1 MGVRSVEPIVAE
13 GSDTPTPPAPPEGL
27 LASLRAAWPIPVLL
41 LAVGL
46 LGYGLFTAISS
57 RPKAD
62 PSVPL
67 HQAESLVQAERFEE
81 AIDLLNDKVRGFV
94 DSAKATTGE
103 RGRFHM
109 ARARAFAGAIVR
121 QGQTHADNHSV
132 VVNDYTAAQKLGQL
146 LDPSDTARLIESL
159 IALDRVQDAT
169 RKLADLPAEET
180 ARKIRLTRRIVEH
193 AIASDRPDR
202 ELILELLSAL
212 AVEPSL
218 DPATKAWV
226 LARQTEYLNRDGR
239 YEEAINKLL
248 RDMLRLAD
256 APAEAMG
263 ELHLRLG
270 EAYLGSGNDAAAA
283 QRLEAAELLLDAS
296 SPLRADAALLLG
308 RILKAGAGAE
318 PERLQRAAERF
329 ATIVSDYGTSSAYL
343 PALLELAEI
352 DAARSEHSAAAE
364 RYSELV
370 EAVRRPTARARRELD
385 PARVASSLMDRQAGS
400 FLAGDYD
407 TALRYAELAAS
418 LYDDPRMPGPVL
430 LALGQTHRAVA
441 DRVLNDAANIPGPG
455 AVVERLD
462 PATRSELKRHL
473 LAAGEAFRR
482 FADVVSAED
491 TGKYLEA
498 RWRAADSFDLAG
510 DIEQA
515 KREFALYADGAP
527 DNDDRRP
534 EARFRLAQVFQ
545 VERDFASAAA
555 LYRAVMNGAGAAS
568 DRARVPLA
576 RCLLADTEPGNDAEA
591 EALLLAT
598 VDGSIVRP
606 DATAF
611 REALFELGSLYYITG
626 RYPEAIARLEEAVER
641 FPEDSRIDIHRYKL
655 ADANRLSAAQIT
667 QTLRQG
673 LPQATRDAL
682 EQERTA
688 RLRTAAELYER
699 VRAALE
705 ADPARR
711 LSELERICLRNAY
724 FAIGDCAFDLGNFD
738 AAISAYDSARLKFA
752 DDPSSLVAMVQIVNA
767 YVQQQRWPQ
776 ARTANER
783 ARQHLA
789 RFPDEVWQRPD
800 IPMEKKHWERWL
812 DARTL
817 LEQSARVEP

>member
-1 MGVRSVEPIVAE
+1 VESCVAE
-13 GSDTPTPPAPPEGL
+13 GTEISGNPEPKLGFF
-27 LASLRAAWPIPVLL
+27 ATLRAAWPIPALI
-41 LAVGL
+41 LALGL
-46 LGYGLFTAISS
+46 LSAGLFTAVSA
-57 RPKAD
+57 RPKVD
-62 PSVPL
+62 PSLPL
-67 HQAESLVQAERFEE
+67 NEAEALVQAEKFEE
-81 AIDLLNDKVRGFV
+81 AIELLNQKVLGFV
-94 DSAKATTGE
+94 DSGKATPAE

-121 QGQTHADNHSV
+121 QGQTHTDNHEV
-132 VVNDYTAAQKLGQL
+132 VITDYAAAQKLGQEL
-146 LDPSDTARLIESL
+146 NPSDTARMIESL
-159 IALDRVQDAT
+159 VSQDRVQDAT

-180 ARKIRLTRRIVEH
+180 ARKVRLTRRIVEH
-193 AIASDRPDR
+193 ALAADKPDR
-202 ELILELLSAL
+202 TLILELLSDL

-218 DPATKAWV
+218 EPAAKAWV
-226 LARQTEYLNRDGR
+226 LARQTEYLNQDGR
-239 YEEAINKLL
+239 YEEAITKLL

-256 APAEAMG
+256 APPEAMG

-283 QRLEAAELLLDAS
+283 QRLEAAEMQLEPA

-308 RILKAGAGAE
+308 RILKASAGAD
-318 PERLQRAAERF
+318 PERLQLAADRF
-329 ATIVSDYGTSSAYL
+329 ATIITDFGSSASYL

-352 DAARSEHSAAAE
+352 DAARGEHSAAAE

-385 PARVASSLMDRQAGS
+385 PSRVSASLMDWQSGS

-407 TALRYAELAAS
+407 TSLRYAELAAS
-418 LYDDPRMPGPVL
+418 LYDDSKLPGQLL

-441 DRVLNDAANIPGPG
+441 DRVLDEAKNLTGPG
-455 AVVERLD
+455 SIVERLD

-482 FADVVSAED
+482 YADIVSSED
-491 TGKYLEA
+491 TGKYLES

-510 DIEQA
+510 DMEQA
-515 KREFALYADGAP
+515 KREFSLYSDGAP
-527 DNDDRRP
+527 DDDNRRP
-534 EARFRLAQVFQ
+534 DARFRLAQVFQ

-555 LYRAVMNGAGAAS
+555 LYRTVMTGVGAAS

-576 RCLLADTEPGNDAEA
+576 RCLLSDADPSNDAEA
-591 EALLLAT
+591 EGLLLST
-598 VDGSIVRP
+598 VDGSVVRP
-606 DATAF
+606 DASAF
-611 REALFELGSLYYITG
+611 REALFELGSVYYSSA

-641 FPEDSRIDIHRYKL
+641 YPDDHRIEIHRYKL
-655 ADANRLSAAQIT
+655 ADSNRLSAAQISL
-667 QTLRQG
+667 TLRQG

-682 EQERTA
+682 EQERTS
-688 RLRTAAELYER
+688 RLQAAAQLYEG
-699 VRAALE
+699 VRTALE

-724 FAIGDCAFDLGNFD
+724 FAIGDCAFDLGDFD
-738 AAISAYDSARLKFA
+738 SAIAAYDSARLKYA

>member
-1 MGVRSVEPIVAE
+1 MSVELCVSEEADIANV
-13 GSDTPTPPAPPEGL
+13 PEPKRGFG
-27 LASLRAAWPIPVLL
+27 ATVRAAWPIPALFI
-41 LAVGL
+41 AVGL
-46 LGYGLFTAISS
+46 LSAGLYSAVSS

-62 PSVPL
+62 PAKPL
-67 HQAESLVQAERFEE
+67 ADAEALVQAERFED
-81 AIDLLNDKVRGFV
+81 AIDLLNEKVRGFV
-94 DSAKATTGE
+94 DSPGASSGD
-103 RGRFHM
+103 RGRFHL
-109 ARARAFAGAIVR
+109 ARARSFAGAIVR
-121 QGQTHADNHSV
+121 QGQTHADNHNV
-132 VVNDYTAAQKLGQL
+132 VVNDYAAAQKLGQVL
-146 LDPSDTARLIESL
+146 EPSDTARLIESL
-159 IALDRVQDAT
+159 VELGRVQDAV
-169 RKLADLPAEET
+169 RKLTDLPQEET
-180 ARKIRLTRRIVEH
+180 ARKVRLTRRIVES
-193 AIASDRPDR
+193 AIAADKPDR
-202 ELILELLSAL
+202 ELILDLLSAL

-218 DPATKAWV
+218 DSASKAWV
-226 LARQTEYLNRDGR
+226 LARQIEYLNQEGR

-248 RDMLRLAD
+248 RDMLRLTD

-283 QRLEAAELLLDAS
+283 QRLEAAEMQLGPS
-296 SPLRADAALLLG
+296 SPLRADAILLLG
-308 RILKAGAGAE
+308 RILKAGAGAD
-318 PERLQRAAERF
+318 PERLQLAAERF
-329 ATIVSDYGTSSAYL
+329 SSIIADFGTSSAYL

-352 DAARSEHSAAAE
+352 DATRGEHASASV

-370 EAVRRPTARARRELD
+370 EAVRRPTSRARRELD
-385 PARVASSLMDRQAGS
+385 PERVAASLMDRQSGS
-400 FLAGDYD
+400 FLAADYD

-418 LYDDPRMPGPVL
+418 LYDDPKMPGPLL

-441 DRVLNDAANIPGPG
+441 DRVLAVAAETPGPG
-455 AVVERLD
+455 SVVDRLD

-482 FADVVSAED
+482 YAEIVSSED
-491 TGKYLEA
+491 TPRYLDA
-498 RWRAADSFDLAG
+498 RWMAADSLDLAG
-510 DIEQA
+510 DMEQA
-515 KREFALYADGAP
+515 KREFALYSDGAP
-527 DNDDRRP
+527 DDDSRRP

-555 LYRAVMNGAGAAS
+555 LYRTVMTGTGAAS

-576 RCLLADTEPGNDAEA
+576 RCLLADADPSNDGEA
-591 EALLLAT
+591 ESLLLST
-598 VDGSIVRP
+598 IDGSVVGP
-606 DATAF
+606 DAAAF
-611 REALFELGSLYYITG
+611 REALFELGSVYYTSA

-641 FPEDSRIDIHRYKL
+641 YPDDHRIDVHRYKL
-655 ADANRLSAAQIT
+655 ADANRLSAAQIA

-682 EQERTA
+682 EQERVA
-688 RLRTAAELYER
+688 RLRSAAQLFEQVR
-699 VRAALE
+699 VSLE
-705 ADPARR
+705 TDPGRR
-711 LSELERICLRNAY
+711 LDELERACLRNAY
-724 FAIGDCAFDLGNFD
+724 FSIGDCAFDLGEFD
-738 AAISAYDSARLKFA
+738 AAIAAYDSARLKYS

-817 LEQSARVEP
+817 LDQSARVEP

>member
-1 MGVRSVEPIVAE
+1 MDEGMEISGNPEPKLGFFA
-13 GSDTPTPPAPPEGL
+13 T
-27 LASLRAAWPIPVLL
+27 LRAAWPIPALI

-46 LGYGLFTAISS
+46 LSAGLFTAVSAQ
-57 RPKAD
+57 PKVD
-62 PSVPL
+62 PSLPL
-67 HQAESLVQAERFEE
+67 TEAEALVQSEKFED
-81 AIDLLNDKVRGFV
+81 AIELLNQKVLGFV
-94 DSAKATTGE
+94 DSGKATPAQ

-121 QGQTHADNHSV
+121 QGQTHKDNHEV
-132 VVNDYTAAQKLGQL
+132 VITDYTAAQKLGEEL
-146 LDPSDTARLIESL
+146 APADTARMIESL
-159 IALDRVQDAT
+159 VSQDRVQDAT
-169 RKLADLPAEET
+169 RKLDDLPAEET
-180 ARKIRLTRRIVEH
+180 ARKVRLTRRIVEH
-193 AIASDRPDR
+193 ALAAEKPDR
-202 ELILELLSAL
+202 ELILELLSDL

-218 DPATKAWV
+218 EPAAKAWV
-226 LARQTEYLNRDGR
+226 LARQTEYLNQDGR
-239 YEEAINKLL
+239 YEEAITKLL

-256 APAEAMG
+256 APPEAMG

-283 QRLEAAELLLDAS
+283 QRLEAAEMQLDPA

-308 RILKAGAGAE
+308 RILKASAGAD
-318 PERLQRAAERF
+318 PERLQLAADRF
-329 ATIVSDYGTSSAYL
+329 ATIITDFGSSAAYL

-352 DAARSEHSAAAE
+352 DAARGEHSAAAE
-364 RYSELV
+364 RYAELV

-385 PARVASSLMDRQAGS
+385 PARVSASLMDRQSGS
-400 FLAGDYD
+400 FLAADYD
-407 TALRYAELAAS
+407 TSLRYAELAAS
-418 LYDDPRMPGPVL
+418 LYDDSKLPGQLL

-441 DRVLNDAANIPGPG
+441 DRVLDEAKDLTGPG
-455 AVVERLD
+455 SVVERLD

-482 FADVVSAED
+482 YADIVSSED
-491 TGKYLEA
+491 TGKYLES

-510 DIEQA
+510 DMEQA
-515 KREFALYADGAP
+515 KREFSLYSDGAP
-527 DNDDRRP
+527 DDDNRRP
-534 EARFRLAQVFQ
+534 DARFRLAQVFQ

-555 LYRAVMNGAGAAS
+555 LYRTVMTGVGAAS

-576 RCLLADTEPGNDAEA
+576 RCLLSDADPSNDAEA
-591 EALLLAT
+591 EGLLLST
-598 VDGSIVRP
+598 VDGSVVRP
-606 DATAF
+606 DASAF
-611 REALFELGSLYYITG
+611 REALFELGSVYYSSA

-641 FPEDSRIDIHRYKL
+641 YPDDHRIEIHRYKL
-655 ADANRLSAAQIT
+655 ADSNRLSAAQIT

-682 EQERTA
+682 EQERTS
-688 RLRTAAELYER
+688 RLQAAAQLYEG
-699 VRAALE
+699 VRTALE

-711 LSELERICLRNAY
+711 LSDLERICLRNAY
-724 FAIGDCAFDLGNFD
+724 FAIGDCAFDLGDFD
-738 AAISAYDSARLKFA
+738 SAIAAYDSARLKYA

-789 RFPDEVWQRPD
+789 RFPDDVWQRPD